1 MSEFA
6 RLALLEVHD
15 VESTFVVD
23 ADSLAVEGEP
33 SFEDGLTVA
42 ICVSSCGATFTE
54 HRQRLVTST

>member
-6 RLALLEVHD
+6 RLALLEVHNI
-15 VESTFVVD
+15 ESTFVLD

-33 SFEDGLTVA
+33 GFAAGFRVA
-42 ICVSSCGATFTE
+42 DLCGATFTE